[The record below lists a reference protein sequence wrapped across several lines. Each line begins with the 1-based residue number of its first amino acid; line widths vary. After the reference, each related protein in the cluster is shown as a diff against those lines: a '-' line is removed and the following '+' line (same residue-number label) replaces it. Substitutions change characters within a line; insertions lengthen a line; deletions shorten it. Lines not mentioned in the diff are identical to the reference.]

1 MLWKTNIIMKNKFH
15 EEVSRLWPL
24 PDRVD
29 VLAASRFACAREAP
43 SGVDPELAALASSF
57 ARFPPL
63 ALAPSSTSQQQVA
76 KPYLFPCT
84 QKMIVSPFVFWP
96 LGGRPVAL
104 VKPGFSWPPPP
115 RLALLAPLSKEL

>member
-1 MLWKTNIIMKNKFH
+1 MLWNTKIMMKKNPKTRRG
-15 EEVSRLWPL
+15 STLCPL

-43 SGVDPELAALASSF
+43 SGVEPELTALASSPPS

-63 ALAPSSTSQQQVA
+63 ALVPCSTSQQHVA

-84 QKMIVSPFVFWP
+84 QKMTVSPFVFWP
-96 LGGRPVAL
+96 LGGGPVAL
-104 VKPGFSWPPPP
+104 VKPGFS
-115 RLALLAPLSKEL
+115 